1 MPERLSRR
9 TLGDMPEPIRRPR
22 YDLDAFSTGIV
33 HFGPGA
39 FFRAHIASYV
49 DDLLECDPRWGIA
62 GVALRSGALAD
73 GLAAQDNLYTL
84 AELGTPTQYRVLGS
98 LRGYLTG
105 EADGAKIRALFERP
119 AIRLVTM
126 TVTEKGYCLDASG
139 RLDLSHPDV

>member
-49 DDLLECDPRWGIA
+49 DDQMPP
-62 GVALRSGALAD
+62 V
-73 GLAAQDNLYTL
+73 
-84 AELGTPTQYRVLGS
+84 
-98 LRGYLTG
+98 
-105 EADGAKIRALFERP
+105 
-119 AIRLVTM
+119 
-126 TVTEKGYCLDASG
+126 G
-139 RLDLSHPDV
+139 RLAGKTFRLDGPI